1 MEFANANLGYQT
13 SINSHFENL
22 NIAWGMNTPWTYSD
36 HQTIHNKYFV
46 VPKSQIADIA
56 AWKSWLA
63 AQKAASTPVT
73 IVYELATPIAETPA
87 DVDPIEPNTGEVNV
101 FTDAD
106 SLNITLYKTENNKY
120 ASVTGSF
127 SQTENDFATMLTQMN
142 EISISGEDVELTKLE
157 IDYVPQ
163 VR

>member
-1 MEFANANLGYQT
+1 MDK
-13 SINSHFENL
+13 
-22 NIAWGMNTPWTYSD
+22 AWRENTPWTYSD
-36 HQTIHNKYFV
+36 HQTSTSKYFV
-46 VPKSQIADIA
+46 VPKSEIADIA

-63 AQKAASTPVT
+63 AQKAAGTPVT
-73 IVYELATPIAETPA
+73 IVYELAAPTTETPA
-87 DVDPIEPNTGEVNV
+87 DVDPIEPQIGEVNV

-106 SLNITLYKTENNKY
+106 SLNITLYKTENNKH

-127 SQTENDFATMLTQMN
+127 SQTENDFASMLTQMN

>member
-1 MEFANANLGYQT
+1 M
-13 SINSHFENL
+13 
-22 NIAWGMNTPWTYSD
+22 
-36 HQTIHNKYFV
+36 
-46 VPKSQIADIA
+46 
-56 AWKSWLA
+56 
-63 AQKAASTPVT
+63 
-73 IVYELATPIAETPA
+73 YELATLTTETPA
-87 DVDPIEPNTGEVNV
+87 DVDPIEPQIGEVNV

-106 SLNITLYKTENNKY
+106 SLNITLYKTESNKY

-127 SQTENDFATMLTQMN
+127 SQTENDFASMLTQMN

>member
-1 MEFANANLGYQT
+1 M
-13 SINSHFENL
+13 
-22 NIAWGMNTPWTYSD
+22 
-36 HQTIHNKYFV
+36 
-46 VPKSQIADIA
+46 
-56 AWKSWLA
+56 
-63 AQKAASTPVT
+63 T
-73 IVYELATPIAETPA
+73 IVYELATPTTETPA
-87 DVDPIEPNTGEVNV
+87 DVDPIEPQIGEVNV

-106 SLNITLYKTENNKY
+106 SLNITLYKTENNKH

-127 SQTENDFATMLTQMN
+127 SRTENEFASMLTQMN